1 MAKFDLKDFLRE
13 RDEALYSF
21 DKAKIDTYIEKYHVH
36 LPRAIGATLEIPA
49 ERAIYWGSVC
59 KSILSITNAP
69 DSAKGPA
76 KAILDL
82 LGWSYEFT

>member
-21 DKAKIDTYIEKYHVH
+21 DKEKIDTYIEKYHVH
-36 LPRAIGATLEIPA
+36 LPRAIEETVEISA

-59 KSILSITNAP
+59 KAILALTDAP

-82 LGWSYEFT
+82 LGWSYELT

>member
-21 DKAKIDTYIEKYHVH
+21 DKEKIDTYIERYHIH
-36 LPRAIGATLEIPA
+36 LPRAIERTVEISA
-49 ERAIYWGSVC
+49 DRAIYWGSVC
-59 KSILSITNAP
+59 KSILTLKDAP